1 MWILRGSFYQG
12 SLRFP
17 PESRNTQGTANAL
30 IALAMSVLFDE
41 QEWSSDTVDEV
52 RNSTFLISDSL
63 DFGF

>member
-12 SLRFP
+12 SFRFS

-30 IALAMSVLFDE
+30 VALAMSVLFDE

-52 RNSTFLISDSL
+52 RNSTFIIMSY
-63 DFGF
+63 